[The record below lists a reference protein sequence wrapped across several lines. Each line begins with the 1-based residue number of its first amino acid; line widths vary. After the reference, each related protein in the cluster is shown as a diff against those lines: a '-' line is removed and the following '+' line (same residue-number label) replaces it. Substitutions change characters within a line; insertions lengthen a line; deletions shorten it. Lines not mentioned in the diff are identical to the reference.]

1 MTHSNESS
9 SLPLPNTESNQHSI
23 SHTSGSTSNQ
33 LPISHNS
40 GSMSHPP
47 ARHWSSSMTSLK
59 SQIQQKLEIKKIQK
73 NRRNKIEKSLDQLV
87 THHQVTHDKY

>member
-1 MTHSNESS
+1 
-9 SLPLPNTESNQHSI
+9 
-23 SHTSGSTSNQ
+23 
-33 LPISHNS
+33 
-40 GSMSHPP
+40 
-47 ARHWSSSMTSLK
+47 MTSLK